1 MSSAMA
7 VPSDVIKMDRLPV
20 IESSMLWPEL
30 LELGDDKRKYMS
42 RQTQPV
48 LEQLRLD
55 VDTLVSLHTKY
66 EKKDKVII
74 YGWLFRGGYVPM
86 PLFVCVVANLGILIV
101 CVITNLGILIVCVIT
116 NLGILI
122 VCVITNLGILIMCVI
137 TNLGILIVCVITNL
151 GILMMCVVYRGLPAF
166 KGIGTNNRDCALRF
180 VLWQVALVMFNRA
193 ATTSVD
199 SKSHKESLVRA
210 VAAATLAE
218 QLPQHTV
225 DDAYAPP
232 PALYHF
238 IDIVGLLIEMELYAK
253 SVTDARRMDQLFS
266 HLLNMEICVREINRG
281 IAPPAP
287 WSKHLVVIRKW
298 LRRAIGDMLIPK
310 WTAKLPLRDNK
321 QIAAVYV
328 FMYIY
333 IYSFCC
339 TNRGGGLIG
348 IWRLKHCASVRV

>member
-101 CVITNLGILIVCVIT
+101 CVITNLGILI
-116 NLGILI
+116 
-122 VCVITNLGILIMCVI
+122 M
-137 TNLGILIVCVITNL
+137 CVITNL

-333 IYSFCC
+333 I
-339 TNRGGGLIG
+339 
-348 IWRLKHCASVRV
+348 

>member
-1 MSSAMA
+1 
-7 VPSDVIKMDRLPV
+7 
-20 IESSMLWPEL
+20 MLWPEL

-101 CVITNLGILIVCVIT
+101 CVITNLGILI
-116 NLGILI
+116 
-122 VCVITNLGILIMCVI
+122 M
-137 TNLGILIVCVITNL
+137 CVITNL